1 MQLVYTDKSYV
12 TTWFRQ
18 ADLDTLIERRI
29 KSKQKKIESSILFIV
44 ACIVIRL
51 LINSG
56 RLDIPAFI
64 LISITMLIIVTK
76 VIHDQRF
83 INLAKKD
90 LTTGTQ
96 EVTGKIDKKGIFT
109 QKEQLHCLFQ
119 SDCTFPT
126 TYYVTLKDHQLQLF
140 TDSLFRQVKDNA
152 TVTLTYYPNL
162 RFVKEY
168 TLKHS

>member
-96 EVTGKIDKKGIFT
+96 EVTGKIDKKGNRKN
-109 QKEQLHCLFQ
+109 QAEGLC
-119 SDCTFPT
+119 
-126 TYYVTLKDHQLQLF
+126 
-140 TDSLFRQVKDNA
+140 
-152 TVTLTYYPNL
+152 
-162 RFVKEY
+162 
-168 TLKHS
+168 

>member
-126 TYYVTLKDHQLQLF
+126 TYYVF